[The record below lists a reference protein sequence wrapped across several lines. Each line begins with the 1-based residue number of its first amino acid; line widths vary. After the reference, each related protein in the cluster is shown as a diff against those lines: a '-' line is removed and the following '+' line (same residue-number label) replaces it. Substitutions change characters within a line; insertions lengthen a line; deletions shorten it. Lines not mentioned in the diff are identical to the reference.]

1 MAVDVVIENS
11 NRDANIAAL
20 LLSSTDF
27 WDGDIIDVFST
38 FDNKT
43 IIIAPVNGKF
53 INPAIC
59 PVHSPEWNL
68 AEEEGDITSAQEQMR
83 KLSLLYLQ
91 ALIRLKIPTTFL
103 HCRKAQLG
111 LNTKNAKRFSSDN

>member
-1 MAVDVVIENS
+1 MVIENS
-11 NRDANIAAL
+11 NRDVNIAAL
-20 LLSSTDF
+20 LLSLTDF
-27 WDGDIIDVFST
+27 WDGGIIDVFPT
-38 FDNKT
+38 FDDKS
-43 IIIAPVNGKF
+43 IIIAPVNGQF
-53 INPAIC
+53 INPTIC

-68 AEEEGDITSAQEQMR
+68 AEEEGDNTSAQEQMH

-103 HCRKAQLG
+103 HCHKAQLG